1 VLKPAR
7 YVNAPAQ
14 AAQGAE
20 ARKRAT
26 KAMVG
31 VDLFLDWTGAG
42 GDALARLVG
51 PLGGDG
57 LELKAISNRG
67 TKVWP
72 GGSPETFCTDHWCC
86 RFLAP
91 DGHSAVSHN
100 QVAAL
105 LARCAAAGLDFIKT
119 EGLFTF
125 DGERGYSAGGE

>member
-1 VLKPAR
+1 MGIDRSV
-7 YVNAPAQ
+7 
-14 AAQGAE
+14 GAFQ
-20 ARKRAT
+20 
-26 KAMVG
+26 
-31 VDLFLDWTGAG
+31 VDGCFERWRGGRRDTGARGCGGG
-42 GDALARLVG
+42 GDALARRVV

-57 LELKAISNRG
+57 LELEAISNRG
-67 TKVWP
+67 TKVGP

-91 DGHSAVSHN
+91 DGRGAVSHE

-105 LARCAAAGLDFIKT
+105 LARCARAGLDFIKT